1 MENVGNL
8 PNVTSPVLLLVQE
21 SRLLPRREDW
31 GCNTPIIKDHLFP
44 SPELLNSHEALGCF
58 PNYFQFLKFLVN
70 TASSAP
76 PTRTNRA
83 GLERWHTAGA
93 RLFPQL
99 PGAILAQATRC
110 PCRCPESESE
120 SKSESESESKSESES
135 GGQHGQELCPGHHA
149 WLTLL
154 HSGRAFG
161 CEALA
166 MPQAARA
173 KPEDFVY
180 GHRQSPLGPLAC
192 PRTWFSFVGFVISVL
207 NIPATYQVFLGH
219 VMAGR
224 YCVSWAVEGE
234 QARLLEGP

>member
-31 GCNTPIIKDHLFP
+31 GCNTPIIKDHHFP

-76 PTRTNRA
+76 PTWTNRA
-83 GLERWHTAGA
+83 GLECWHTARA

-110 PCRCPESESE
+110 PCGCPESE
-120 SKSESESESKSESES
+120 SESESESKSES
-135 GGQHGQELCPGHHA
+135 GGQPGQEICSGHHA
-149 WLTLL
+149 RLTLL
-154 HSGRAFG
+154 RSGRAFG

-166 MPQAARA
+166 MPQ
-173 KPEDFVY
+173 
-180 GHRQSPLGPLAC
+180 GHKGKAWGFCLWTQTRPLGPAGMPKDLILFRGFC
-192 PRTWFSFVGFVISVL
+192 YFSFKCPSNMSSIF
-207 NIPATYQVFLGH
+207 
-219 VMAGR
+219 R
-224 YCVSWAVEGE
+224 
-234 QARLLEGP
+234 ARNGG